1 MAPPEAPDNWVDL
14 IPLRSQVQSIPATA
28 RLRIARRPRNWRA
41 PAYLLLLV
49 LLPTA
54 LAVLYFGLIAPDR
67 YLAEARFI
75 VRKPASIGSATS
87 AAPSISSEQSLQG
100 GDEDAYAVR
109 DFILSRDGMQA
120 MIDHGNLREAIAR
133 AGPDPRWHF
142 PGILTGHTDE
152 QLYRYYQS
160 LVTVEHDTG
169 TGVTT
174 LRVQAFNADDARS
187 LAAVVTDAAESL
199 LNRLQTRARQDA
211 IRVDIAEVERTRELA
226 AAAQLALT
234 GFRTRKS
241 MIDPT
246 LLAKTVLS
254 TITALSLQ
262 VVEASAQLDLL
273 QHASAGSPQIPPL
286 RSRVYSLQT
295 QIDRERASLAGTDVS
310 LAPRIA
316 EYERLALLRDF
327 AMRNYLASLTALE
340 TARLDAQHQRVYL
353 ERVVQ
358 PRAADQ
364 AAYPYRVLS
373 ILIIFE
379 VELVA
384 YRSVRPAA
392 PPGPSISA
400 QFR

>member
-1 MAPPEAPDNWVDL
+1 
-14 IPLRSQVQSIPATA
+14 
-28 RLRIARRPRNWRA
+28 
-41 PAYLLLLV
+41 
-49 LLPTA
+49 

-234 GFRTRKS
+234 GFRTRES

-373 ILIIFE
+373 ILIIFG
-379 VELVA
+379 VGLVA